1 MATNTRLPKVTE
13 YVKNVG
19 KSVAFASIAAV
30 KSQMPGVVDFA
41 DANDQIFKDIYGSV
55 KDYKSTV
62 RKMNTSVR
70 NSNLYQAA
78 ELGVKNLVDDIK
90 TGNLYNDRTNES
102 IDSIMGFDESDMK
115 FTYSV
120 TDEDGHTSDRQLLG
134 GLNAVMHS
142 ATAGTST
149 AVAKGTDMVIKSNKA
164 SAVFISSQIE
174 RSTATLHSGIGAVY
188 DSVNRIGAF
197 MSGPMTAHLENSRK
211 YYDASLRIMQEN
223 QAMMREMLDMQRNLY
238 KTQATIQNTSKL
250 DQSFRYGG
258 TMDIRGYSKNV
269 KGNIENLMSMYGL
282 DMLSKKSGMNVPMMI
297 AATPLKILLD
307 SFIGGMTKN
316 KNIGTSLKN
325 FDATFT
331 SLFANVI
338 ARVNKKKSS
347 SKDIDFSDII
357 RTIFGVEVGK
367 KDKINTSNYNKGP
380 VAFDGITRKTIVEV
394 IPTYLARIEAALT
407 GSGERFFDP
416 HRGTWKSAKQVKTD
430 FKAER
435 DKSIQSANYDIRR
448 DTSRMRS
455 SLNKKDAADFDR
467 ALQIMMTTIYDDGGY
482 FDPKLTRNGKK
493 RVSSGDA
500 YKKYGFKSK
509 AQFDAVLSQL
519 SDRTI
524 SGLAYNNMRAKQAY
538 SNSLQQYELDGGLYN
553 LLYNGAIDTDPYNK
567 KGKKPASTSF
577 AKNNLLAAAR
587 DEYGNNVFYY
597 LREILNGVNSRWRNG
612 RKKVNNKY
620 NYSSNTSTSGRHSN
634 RETHT
639 ASEESE
645 GDSGSDDDSWDQ
657 AAYEL
662 DRDEEKRLRRQE
674 KKNAISD
681 WVSEKLD
688 KTAVGRFLNKSFRGL
703 GEVFAKPMQY
713 ASDLLDKA
721 NENLFQMMF
730 GNTEMKDE
738 NGKKINNILE
748 YMISKVKK
756 SFDDLNNYIKGIFN
770 PLWDKHG
777 KPIWD
782 KYGKPIWNEM
792 KNYGSRAR
800 ERAIIGL
807 DNTLGKAFDNI
818 EALAQNRVGDYNVAK
833 DFASEASAATGDRM
847 RAIQRQMY
855 KRTMTKDQYKKYYSA
870 IRKARRGNVSSA
882 DEVNG
887 TASNADI
894 NDPGIIEQNAFGTR
908 FVTKRGMT
916 MISPGEVIIPASGDP
931 NVLNRM
937 LNAEKKDRSKILKS
951 MRRSGGISLNAK
963 GTVDNTKLR
972 GTLYKIWSENKDDNK
987 VAKIG
992 AGGIIGGGIGLLT
1005 GINPLLGAVAG
1016 AGLSILD
1023 NSDTLKDVVFGKEI
1037 NGERQGGLVSKKIQD
1052 IFKKYAPDMTDF
1064 GITGGVL
1071 GLLTPFGPLGG
1082 AAIGAG
1088 IGFLKNSE
1096 GFKKFIF
1103 GEDGTGE
1110 DGLISK
1116 EAYDKFIGFVK
1127 KSAPN
1132 MLIGAGAGILAGPF
1146 GLLGNA
1152 ALGAGAGLIASTEGF
1167 HDFIFGN
1174 SEKGEA
1180 GLLDAFNTGFLQPA
1194 QEKLLDILADF
1205 KEYAKKNI
1213 FEPMKN
1219 FWKPVTQM
1227 LKNTIQDTTAK
1238 IGDHINDMF
1247 ERTIGLPLHDF
1258 MQEKIFKPINKL
1270 IFGILKAPLAVGK
1283 AVVAAPFR
1291 VLGGIGNNIRAGQIR
1306 KGTAY
1311 DMTASERLAWRDEH
1325 KIRFNRFN
1333 AWRDKHRTQDELLA
1347 NMSEAD
1353 LQTLATS
1360 ARAGLSSY
1368 STLQRNFGNAKK
1380 DLGKAVS
1387 GFFNTK
1393 DATGHNRFNRV
1404 GYNIAKKIVSLAQN
1418 GDIEEAII
1426 EVRYLNNLSDE
1437 EKDELIKIIRDGS
1450 SSIIDSADTLNKA
1463 KNVNGEVDKAV
1474 SKILGRK
1481 FKGRYDRRNI
1491 AKAAET
1497 ELRAKRSIG
1506 PNAKTPLTE
1515 MGAFSEIYKEKT
1527 NTIIS
1532 QFTAANK
1539 LLENLVHPNSTDT
1552 TPPGD
1557 KNNNEKTI
1565 TNGDASVDQINKAN
1579 KDIINQANAA
1589 IDDKKKKNKKRGI
1602 FGRITGGI
1610 SNFLGLSSDD
1620 VDEDSKE
1627 AVEAKNKMVES
1638 EKKTDS
1644 NIEANQNTSSTLT
1657 KIKEFLMGKKEE
1669 KDGGILGWFKK
1680 GLGKAA
1686 KFFGI
1691 GALALTGVSFF
1702 GHASEWVKTSIWP
1715 KLSTFLFGTEN
1726 EDGSKSGGFIGKLGD
1741 KINILLHGDDGNG
1754 GILGGLKTIAFGK
1767 DGNGGII
1774 GSIKKLLFGDPNGK
1788 EGLLPRAANWI
1799 TDKMTKV
1806 KEWLTSNGG
1815 IPGIIEKITP
1825 TFINGISLAINNIG
1839 APLVS
1844 LAVKTFVAVI
1854 PGLVKAL
1861 YNGLKMAL
1869 PWGNKTLSRRV
1880 DIIDPKT
1887 LTSIDSTQDRMNSA
1901 IMSSS
1906 NNSSMWSG
1914 LVSSL
1919 KGVRDAAF
1927 NVDASIDMSSMDE
1940 DSSGS
1945 GNTQSNG
1952 LMGALG
1958 QTTRNNEVIYDEYG
1972 NPISDYTLKNTTDSI
1987 LSASAKAGGRNFLRG
2002 LSGVSTIGTKIANG
2016 AAKNAAKGVANIIT
2030 PGIGSTIKG
2039 TAQVAKAGV
2048 QTIGGGVGVAGNIGT
2063 AINSALTKEA
2073 NYAGKYLSNSVDNVV
2088 SASNYTG
2095 KFVAQTTIKSVDNV
2109 AEAAVKKGILSGIT
2123 NLFKEIAGSSIVKS
2137 IAKYATIMTSKTV
2150 TETVVKTAIEKIG
2163 TKLGQNM
2170 VGRLASTALT
2180 KLGSILAKF
2189 SPLTLAM
2196 FIVDFLY
2203 GFNNAYTI
2211 LGVAKDGGYNINLAI
2226 KCTCGL
2232 VNMLTNFFTLGLLPT
2247 DVIMD
2252 IVIDILFPI
2261 FGVNADALNKAR
2273 AEADDLLDEW
2283 NRQHPD
2289 QAYNNLEDYNNKE
2302 KWTTKV
2308 GNWFKNLFNGNARSS
2323 STTSTTTI
2331 ASTATSSSYGKGR
2344 TDTTLAGKGHIY
2356 QSGRD
2361 FANLPYGNST
2371 IGEAGCAPV
2380 AAANLLNGLGRSG
2393 SIASVMDAA
2402 KYAEKHGMIAPNGGT
2417 DIGYFNSYLGSK
2429 GIQTTNTNNKGTVMN
2444 ALRNGDQV
2452 IMLGRDGHNSP
2463 SAPFGSEPH
2472 YVTARGISRS
2482 GNIIAEDPDLPNGYV
2497 EYRPKDVMN
2506 SMISS
2511 VIANVRKKSN
2521 GKRRHLGRTRFAG
2534 KAYAMH
2540 ADAGGSSTKLGAA
2553 GVLRVA
2559 KSQVNFYCS
2568 NNYDNK
2574 FIKAYYDQRVSTSS
2588 LKWNTIFVWWV
2599 FNQAGAHKIMSKTNS
2614 YFILRNFFKNLNRFN
2629 ATPMIGDVIF
2639 MKKLG
2644 AEENI
2649 CGIVISVGTK
2659 ITVVFGGINNK
2670 SVNYRYISKDSRN
2683 IEGYGHPSYPYTYD
2697 SSSVVNMTKWG
2708 DKTNYRNIAFGKETS
2723 TTNTTINTGNNTTNN
2738 NNTSNE
2744 TEEIVNSQAIQE
2756 TLQQPT
2762 TVIENTET
2770 NEPEIIDNRPKSL
2783 IEALKKLG
2791 TSLIKKQFGNLYT
2804 AIYGDNPSEYKG
2816 NYEVKYDNNSTN
2828 TSTSTSNNGNTGY
2841 NYAPCSVAGEP
2852 YTTEDIWNALKA
2864 KGYSNAGIAG
2874 IMGNMNAESGYHAN
2888 NLEDA
2893 KNNAFGMSD
2902 VEYTNAVNN
2911 KSYAESK
2918 FVNDQAGYGLVQNT
2932 WHTIKQRMYNNIVK
2946 KGLAID
2952 SMNAQVNAL
2961 ASELNSNW
2969 PSLNNYLKT
2978 TQDVTEAT
2986 DKFLKNYE
2994 NPAAPEATRT
3004 FRRDSAWSAYN
3015 SYAGKGRVDYKAGSS
3030 TNALNTAK
3038 SYTTSR
3044 PAVYTNTNKTDYI
3057 DYAAFLKSIVEI
3069 LITIS
3074 SNTAMLSKILDI
3086 LSDRFDLDKS
3096 EIEKIKTGN
3105 RDQITNVVNRLGNA
3119 ALNDSGKAKLV
3130 NRKDTEYLLNALT
3143 AIASE

>member
-1 MATNTRLPKVTE
+1 MATNTRLPKVTQ

-19 KSVAFASIAAV
+19 RSVAFASIAAV
-30 KSQMPGVVDFA
+30 KTQMPGIVDFA
-41 DANDQIFKDIYGSV
+41 DANDQIFKDIYGSA

-120 TDEDGHTSDRQLLG
+120 TDRDEQSSDRQLLG

-142 ATAGTST
+142 ATVGTST

-282 DMLSKKSGMNVPMMI
+282 DMFSKKSGMNLPMMI
-297 AATPLKILLD
+297 AAAPLKILLD

-338 ARVNKKKSS
+338 ARVNKKKSG
-347 SKDIDFSDII
+347 SKDVEFSDII

-367 KDKINTSNYNKGP
+367 KDKINTANYNKGP

-416 HRGTWKSAKQVKTD
+416 HRGTWKSAKQIKTD

-538 SNSLQQYELDGGLYN
+538 SNNLQQYELDGGLYN

-567 KGKKPASTSF
+567 KGKKPTSTSF

-620 NYSSNTSTSGRHSN
+620 NYSSNTSISGRHSS

-639 ASEESE
+639 TSEESE
-645 GDSGSDDDSWDQ
+645 GDSGSDDDGSWDQ

-770 PLWDKHG
+770 PIWDKHG

-782 KYGKPIWNEM
+782 KYGKPIWDEM

-818 EALAQNRVGDYNVAK
+818 EALAQNRVGDYNTAK
-833 DFASEASAATGDRM
+833 EFASEASAATGDRM
-847 RAIQRQMY
+847 RTIQRQMY

-887 TASNADI
+887 TASNDDI

-931 NVLNRM
+931 NVLNKM
-937 LNAEKKDRSKILKS
+937 LNAEKKDRSRILKS
-951 MRRSGGISLNAK
+951 MRRSGDISLNAK

-972 GTLYKIWSENKDDNK
+972 GTLYKIWSENKSDNN

-1023 NSDTLKDVVFGKEI
+1023 NSDTLKDIVFGKEI
-1037 NGERQGGLVSKKIQD
+1037 DGERQGGVVSKKIQD
-1052 IFKKYAPDMTDF
+1052 IFKKYAPDMADF
-1064 GITGGVL
+1064 GIAGGVL

-1088 IGFLKNSE
+1088 VGFLKNSE

-1116 EAYDKFIGFVK
+1116 EAYDKFMSFVK

-1132 MLIGAGAGILAGPF
+1132 VLIGAGAGILAGPF

-1174 SEKGEA
+1174 REKGEA
-1180 GLLDAFNTGFLQPA
+1180 GLFDAFNTGFLQPA
-1194 QEKLLDILADF
+1194 QEKFLDILADF

-1291 VLGGIGNNIRAGQIR
+1291 ALGGIGNSIRAGQIR

-1333 AWRDKHRTQDELLA
+1333 SWRDKHRTQDELLA

-1353 LQTLATS
+1353 LHTLATS

-1463 KNVNGEVDKAV
+1463 KNKNGEVDKAV

-1506 PNAKTPLTE
+1506 SNAKTPLTE

-1539 LLENLVHPNSTDT
+1539 LLENLVHPNNTDT

-1557 KNNNEKTI
+1557 KNNSEKTI
-1565 TNGDASVDQINKAN
+1565 TDSDASVDQVNKAN

-1589 IDDKKKKNKKRGI
+1589 INDKKKKNKKRGI

-1610 SNFLGLSSDD
+1610 SNFLGFGSDD

-1754 GILGGLKTIAFGK
+1754 GILGGLKNLAFGK

-1774 GSIKKLLFGDPNGK
+1774 GSIKKLLFGDSNGK
-1788 EGLLPRAANWI
+1788 EGLLPRAATWI
-1799 TDKMTKV
+1799 KNKIDSIKD
-1806 KEWLTSNGG
+1806 WLTSNGG
-1815 IPGIIEKITP
+1815 LPGIIEKVTP

-1869 PWGNKTLSRRV
+1869 PWGNKTLTRRV

-1887 LTSIDSTQDRMNSA
+1887 LSSIDSTQDRMNSA

-1906 NNSSMWSG
+1906 DKSSMWSS

-1927 NVDASIDMSSMDE
+1927 NVDSSIDMSSMDD
-1940 DSSGS
+1940 DSPSS
-1945 GNTQSNG
+1945 GNTRSDG
-1952 LMGALG
+1952 VMGAIG
-1958 QTTRNNEVIYDEYG
+1958 QTTRNNEVTYDEYG
-1972 NPISDYTLKNTTDSI
+1972 NPTYDITRKNTTDSI
-1987 LSASAKAGGRNFLRG
+1987 LSASAKAAGRNFLKG
-2002 LSGVSTIGTKIANG
+2002 IGGNSTIGTKIGNG
-2016 AAKNAAKGVANIIT
+2016 AIKSGLKGIANIFA
-2030 PGIGSTIKG
+2030 PGIGKTVKG
-2039 TAQVAKAGV
+2039 VGQLTSATVKG
-2048 QTIGGGVGVAGNIGT
+2048 IGGGVGVAGNIGS

-2073 NYAGKYLSNSVDNVV
+2073 ANNVIANSVDDI
-2088 SASNYTG
+2088 ASTTSN
-2095 KFVAQTTIKSVDNV
+2095 FVAQTAIKSVDNV
-2109 AEAAVKKGILSGIT
+2109 AESTVKKGILSGIK
-2123 NLFKEIAGSSIVKS
+2123 NVFKEIAGSSIVKS

-2150 TETVVKTAIEKIG
+2150 TEAVVKNAIEKIG

-2170 VGRLASTALT
+2170 VSRLASTALT

-2189 SPLTLAM
+2189 SPLTLAV
-2196 FIVDFLY
+2196 FVVDFLY

-2211 LGVAKDGGYNINLAI
+2211 LSITKDSGYNINLAI
-2226 KCTCGL
+2226 KCVCGL

-2247 DVIMD
+2247 DIIMD

-2261 FGVNADALNKAR
+2261 FSVNADALNKAR
-2273 AEADDLLDEW
+2273 AEADDLILQW
-2283 NRQHPD
+2283 NRDHPD
-2289 QAYNNLEDYNNKE
+2289 QTYNNVEDYNNKD

-2308 GNWFKNLFNGNARSS
+2308 GNWFKNLFSGNARS
-2323 STTSTTTI
+2323 STTSTTTTTR
-2331 ASTATSSSYGKGR
+2331 STTTTSYGRGR

-2356 QSGRD
+2356 QSGKD

-2380 AAANLLNGLGRSG
+2380 AAANLLNGLGRSR

-2402 KYAEKHGMIAPNGGT
+2402 RYAENHGMIAPNGGT

-2463 SAPFGSEPH
+2463 SSPFGSEPH
-2472 YVTARGISRS
+2472 YVTARGISRN
-2482 GNIIAEDPDLPNGYV
+2482 GNIIAEDPDLPNGHV

-2511 VIANVRKKSN
+2511 VIANVRKRPN

-2534 KAYAMH
+2534 KAYTVH
-2540 ADAGGSSTKLGAA
+2540 ADAGGSNSSTKLGAA
-2553 GVLRVA
+2553 GVLRIA
-2559 KSQVNFYCS
+2559 KSQVNFYNA
-2568 NNYDNK
+2568 NNNNNK
-2574 FIKAYYDQRVSTSS
+2574 FNSAFYGKNVSGSTFR
-2588 LKWNTIFVWWV
+2588 WNIVFIWWV
-2599 FNQAGAHKIMSKTNS
+2599 FNQAGANKIIYKTVSYNS
-2614 YFILRNFFKNLNRFN
+2614 MLNYFKKLNRFN

-2639 MKKLG
+2639 MKKLDSK
-2644 AEENI
+2644 ENV
-2649 CGIVISVGTK
+2649 CGIVISVSNTL
-2659 ITVVFGGINNK
+2659 TTVFGGVDGK
-2670 SVNYRYISKDSRN
+2670 SVNYRYISKNDKN
-2683 IEGYGHPSYPYTYD
+2683 IAGFGRPNYPYTYD
-2697 SSSVVNMTKWG
+2697 ASSVVNMAKWG
-2708 DKTNYRNIAFGKETS
+2708 DKTNYRDIAFGKTTS
-2723 TTNTTINTGNNTTNN
+2723 TTTNNTIINIGNNTT

-2744 TEEIVNSQAIQE
+2744 TEEIVNSDAIQE
-2756 TLQQPT
+2756 TLQQST
-2762 TVIENTET
+2762 TVVENTET

-2791 TSLIKKQFGNLYT
+2791 ISLIKKQFGNLYT
-2804 AIYGDNPSEYKG
+2804 TIYGDNPSEYKG
-2816 NYEVKYDNNSTN
+2816 NYEIKYDN
-2828 TSTSTSNNGNTGY
+2828 STSNSSNGNTGY
-2841 NYAPCSVAGEP
+2841 NYTPGNVAGEP
-2852 YTTEDIWNALKA
+2852 YSTEDIWNALKA
-2864 KGYSNAGIAG
+2864 KGYSDAGAAG
-2874 IMGNMNAESGYHAN
+2874 IMGNLNAESAYKTN
-2888 NLEDA
+2888 NLQDIY
-2893 KNNAFGMSD
+2893 NTAFGMTD
-2902 VEYTNAVNN
+2902 TQYTNAINN
-2911 KSYAESK
+2911 RSYSADK
-2918 FVNDQAGYGLVQNT
+2918 FAGDQAGYGLAQWTWNT
-2932 WHTIKQRMYNNIVK
+2932 RKRNLYNSIIN
-2946 KGLAID
+2946 KGKSID
-2952 SMNAQVNAL
+2952 SLSGQIDFM
-2961 ASELNSNW
+2961 ASELSSGW
-2969 PSLNNYLKT
+2969 PSLNNYLKKT
-2978 TQDVTEAT
+2978 TDPTEAS
-2986 DKFLKNYE
+2986 DRFLTSYE
-2994 NPAAPEATRT
+2994 NPANPDATRA
-3004 FRRDSAWSAYN
+3004 FRRNTAWKEYN
-3015 SYAGKGRVDYKAGSS
+3015 TFSTGKGRVDYKSGSS

-3044 PAVYTNTNKTDYI
+3044 PAAYTKINKTEYI
-3057 DYAAFLKSIVEI
+3057 DYAAFLKSIIEI

-3119 ALNDSGKAKLV
+3119 ALTDSGKTKLV

>member
-282 DMLSKKSGMNVPMMI
+282 DMLSKKSGMNMPMMI
-297 AATPLKILLD
+297 AAAPLKILLD
-307 SFIGGMTKN
+307 SFISGMTKN

-645 GDSGSDDDSWDQ
+645 GDSRSDDDSWAQ

-662 DRDEEKRLRRQE
+662 DNDEEKRLRRQE

-730 GNTEMKDE
+730 GNAELKDE
-738 NGKKINNILE
+738 NGKKIDNVLE
-748 YMISKVKK
+748 YMISRVKK
-756 SFDDLNNYIKGIFN
+756 SFDELTNWIKNKLGSILN
-770 PLWDKHG
+770 PMWDKVKKAASPYVTPVVDELKSMYKRG
-777 KPIWD
+777 K
-782 KYGKPIWNEM
+782 
-792 KNYGSRAR
+792 AR
-800 ERAIIGL
+800 VKRGL
-807 DNTLGKAFDNI
+807 DNTLFRAFK
-818 EALAQNRVGDYNVAK
+818 GDV
-833 DFASEASAATGDRM
+833 
-847 RAIQRQMY
+847 
-855 KRTMTKDQYKKYYSA
+855 
-870 IRKARRGNVSSA
+870 VSA
-882 DEVNG
+882 DEVE
-887 TASNADI
+887 NAAYYDDDGLEYDNTLLSARGRI
-894 NDPGIIEQNAFGTR
+894 
-908 FVTKRGMT
+908 VTKRGLT
-916 MISPGEVIIPASGDP
+916 MISPGEIIIPATTD
-931 NVLNRM
+931 RRKQDKM
-937 LNAEKKDRSKILKS
+937 LALEKRDRARILKS
-951 MRRSGGISLNAK
+951 IGLNAR
-963 GTVDNTKLR
+963 GTVDTEKMKRDLH
-972 GTLYKIWSENKDDNK
+972 TILDENKGDNK

-992 AGGIIGGGIGLLT
+992 AGGIVGAGAGLLT
-1005 GINPLLGAVAG
+1005 GINPLIGAIAG

-1023 NSDTLKDVVFGKEI
+1023 NSDTLKDAVFGKEI

-1052 IFKKYAPDMTDF
+1052 IFKKYGPDMGDY
-1064 GITGGVL
+1064 GIAGGVL

-1360 ARAGLSSY
+1360 ARAGLSPY

-1404 GYNIAKKIVSLAQN
+1404 GYNTAKKIVSLAQN
-1418 GDIEEAII
+1418 GDIEDAII

-1463 KNVNGEVDKAV
+1463 KNINGEVDKAV

-1515 MGAFSEIYKEKT
+1515 MGAFSEVYKEKT

-1532 QFTAANK
+1532 QFAAANK
-1539 LLENLVHPNSTDT
+1539 LLENLVHPNSIDT

-1565 TNGDASVDQINKAN
+1565 TNGDASADQVNKAN

-1589 IDDKKKKNKKRGI
+1589 INDKKKKNKKRGI

-1610 SNFLGLSSDD
+1610 SNFLGLGSDD
-1620 VDEDSKE
+1620 IDEDSKE
-1627 AVEAKNKMVES
+1627 AVEAKNKMAES

-1726 EDGSKSGGFIGKLGD
+1726 EDGSKSGGFLGKLGD
-1741 KINILLHGDDGNG
+1741 KIDILLHGKDGNG
-1754 GILGGLKTIAFGK
+1754 GILGGLKTLAFGK

-1774 GSIKKLLFGDPNGK
+1774 GGIKKLLFGDPNGK

-1854 PGLVKAL
+1854 PGLIKAL

-1869 PWGNKTLSRRV
+1869 PWGNKTLTRRV

-1927 NVDASIDMSSMDE
+1927 NVDASIDMSSMDK

-2030 PGIGSTIKG
+2030 PGIGNTIKG
-2039 TAQVAKAGV
+2039 TAQVAKAGI

-2063 AINSALTKEA
+2063 AMNSALTKEA

-2095 KFVAQTTIKSVDNV
+2095 KFVAQTAIKSVDNV

-2196 FIVDFLY
+2196 FVVDFLY

-2226 KCTCGL
+2226 KCACGI

-2289 QAYNNLEDYNNKE
+2289 QAYNNLEDYNNKD

-2323 STTSTTTI
+2323 TTSTATTTR
-2331 ASTATSSSYGKGR
+2331 STTTTSYGRGR
-2344 TDTTLAGKGHIY
+2344 TNTTLAGKGHIY

-2402 KYAEKHGMIAPNGGT
+2402 KYAENHGMIAPNGGT

-2429 GIQTTNTNNKGTVMN
+2429 GIQTTNTNNSGAVMN
-2444 ALRNGDQV
+2444 ALRNGNQV
-2452 IMLGRDGHNSP
+2452 IMLGKDNYNSP

-2472 YVTARGISRS
+2472 YVTARGISRN
-2482 GNIIAEDPDLPNGYV
+2482 GNIIAEDPDLPNGYA
-2497 EYRPKDVMN
+2497 EYRPKDIMN

-2511 VIANVRKKSN
+2511 VIANVRKKPN
-2521 GKRRHLGRTRFAG
+2521 GKRRHMGRTRFAG
-2534 KAYAMH
+2534 KAYVI
-2540 ADAGGSSTKLGAA
+2540 DSGVAGGGTSLNASAII
-2553 GVLRVA
+2553 RVA
-2559 KSQVNFYCS
+2559 KSQVNFIS
-2568 NNYDNK
+2568 AANNDNK
-2574 FIKAYYDQRVSTSS
+2574 FNKAYYNKKVTGSGF
-2588 LKWNTIFVWWV
+2588 KWNVVFIWWV
-2599 FNQAGAHKIMSKTNS
+2599 FNQAGGNKIIPKTAS
-2614 YFILRNFFKNLNRFN
+2614 YYTMRNYFKNINRFDS
-2629 ATPMIGDVIF
+2629 TPRIGDIIF
-2639 MKKLG
+2639 LKKISIT
-2644 AEENI
+2644 NDTNV
-2649 CGIVISVGTK
+2649 CGIVISVGKT
-2659 ITVVFGGINNK
+2659 ITTVFGGMGGKN
-2670 SVNYRYISKDSRN
+2670 VNYRYISSTDKN
-2683 IEGYGHPSYPYTYD
+2683 IEGYGHPSYPYIYD
-2697 SSSVVNMTKWG
+2697 SSSIVDMTKWG
-2708 DKTNYRNIAFGKETS
+2708 DKTNYRDIAFGRETTT
-2723 TTNTTINTGNNTTNN
+2723 TTNTVINTGNTTNT
-2738 NNTSNE
+2738 NTSNE

-2756 TLQQPT
+2756 TLQQSTT
-2762 TVIENTET
+2762 TVENTET

-2791 TSLIKKQFGNLYT
+2791 TSLVKKYFGNLYT

-2816 NYEVKYDNNSTN
+2816 NYEVNYNDSTT
-2828 TSTSTSNNGNTGY
+2828 TSTSTSNNGNTSY
-2841 NYAPCSVAGEP
+2841 NYAPCSVSGEP
-2852 YTTEDIWNALKA
+2852 YSTQDIWNALKA

-2888 NLEDA
+2888 NLEDT
-2893 KNNAFGMSD
+2893 KNSSFGMSD

-2911 KSYAESK
+2911 KSYSESK

-2994 NPAAPEATRT
+2994 NPAAPEATKT

-3015 SYAGKGRVDYKAGSS
+3015 SYAGKGRIDYKSGSS
-3030 TNALNTAK
+3030 TDALNTAK

-3044 PAVYTNTNKTDYI
+3044 PAVYTNTNKTEYI
-3057 DYAAFLKSIVEI
+3057 DYAAFLKSIIEI

-3086 LSDRFDLDKS
+3086 LSERFDLDKS

-3105 RDQITNVVNRLGNA
+3105 RDQIANVVNRLGNA

>member
-19 KSVAFASIAAV
+19 RSVAFASITAV
-30 KSQMPGVVDFA
+30 KSQMPGIVDFA

-55 KDYKSTV
+55 KDYKSTI

-90 TGNLYNDRTNES
+90 TGNLYNDRTGES

-115 FTYSV
+115 FSYSV
-120 TDEDGHTSDRQLLG
+120 TDGDEQSSDRQLLG

-282 DMLSKKSGMNVPMMI
+282 DMFSKKNGMNLPMMI
-297 AATPLKILLD
+297 AAAPLKILLD

-338 ARVNKKKSS
+338 ARVNKKKSG
-347 SKDIDFSDII
+347 SKDVDFSDII

-367 KDKINTSNYNKGP
+367 KDKINTANYNKGP

-416 HRGTWKSAKQVKTD
+416 HRGTWKSAKQIKTD

-538 SNSLQQYELDGGLYN
+538 SNNLQQYELDGGLYN

-567 KGKKPASTSF
+567 KGKKPTSTSF

-620 NYSSNTSTSGRHSN
+620 NYSSNTSTSGRHSS

-639 ASEESE
+639 TSEESE
-645 GDSGSDDDSWDQ
+645 GDSGSDDGSWDQ

-662 DRDEEKRLRRQE
+662 DREEEKRLHRQE

-770 PLWDKHG
+770 PIWDKHG

-782 KYGKPIWNEM
+782 KYSKPIWDEM

-833 DFASEASAATGDRM
+833 EFASEASAATGDRM
-847 RAIQRQMY
+847 RTIQRQMY

-931 NVLNRM
+931 NVLNKM
-937 LNAEKKDRSKILKS
+937 LNAEKKDRSRILKS
-951 MRRSGGISLNAK
+951 MGRSGDISLNAK

-972 GTLYKIWSENKDDNK
+972 GTLYKIWSENKGDNN

-1005 GINPLLGAVAG
+1005 GINPLLGAIAG

-1023 NSDTLKDVVFGKEI
+1023 NSDTLKDIVFGKEI
-1037 NGERQGGLVSKKIQD
+1037 NGERQGGVVSKKIQD
-1052 IFKKYAPDMTDF
+1052 IFKKYAPDMADF
-1064 GITGGVL
+1064 GIAGGVL

-1088 IGFLKNSE
+1088 VGFLKNSE

-1110 DGLISK
+1110 DGLISR
-1116 EAYDKFIGFVK
+1116 EAYDKFMSFVK

-1132 MLIGAGAGILAGPF
+1132 VLIGAGAGILAGPF

-1174 SEKGEA
+1174 REKGEA
-1180 GLLDAFNTGFLQPA
+1180 GLFDAFNTGFLQPA
-1194 QEKLLDILADF
+1194 QEKFLDILADF

-1238 IGDHINDMF
+1238 IGDRINDMF

-1291 VLGGIGNNIRAGQIR
+1291 ALGGIGNSIRAGQIR

-1333 AWRDKHRTQDELLA
+1333 SWRDKHRTQDELLA
-1347 NMSEAD
+1347 NMSETD
-1353 LQTLATS
+1353 LHTLATS

-1380 DLGKAVS
+1380 DLGKVVS

-1463 KNVNGEVDKAV
+1463 KNKNGEVDKAV

-1539 LLENLVHPNSTDT
+1539 LLENLVHPNNTDT

-1565 TNGDASVDQINKAN
+1565 TDGDASIDQVNKAN

-1589 IDDKKKKNKKRGI
+1589 ISDKKKKNKKRGI

-1610 SNFLGLSSDD
+1610 SNFLGLGSDD

-1627 AVEAKNKMVES
+1627 AVEAKNKMAES

-1691 GALALTGVSFF
+1691 GALALTGFSFF
-1702 GHASEWVKTSIWP
+1702 GHATEWVKTSIWP

-1726 EDGSKSGGFIGKLGD
+1726 EDGSKSGGFLGKLGD
-1741 KINILLHGDDGNG
+1741 KFNILLHGTDGNG
-1754 GILGGLKTIAFGK
+1754 GLVGAFKKIAFGE
-1767 DGNGGII
+1767 DGNSGIV
-1774 GSIKKLLFGDPNGK
+1774 GHIKRFLFGDETAGK
-1788 EGLLPRAANWI
+1788 EGLVPKITTAISGTIDRISKWIDNHGGFSGLLVDGFDFLIRGLTLGISNVGAPLVTVLIKHLPSLLTKTATAIYEGIKAAFSDNPPKQNEI
-1799 TDKMTKV
+1799 TDDDAASEISTAMDSANAAIINGDTTPDRRLSKLKSSFSGLYKSLFNKPSTHTNSSGTTHGGRGGKFGNSEWTKA
-1806 KEWLTSNGG
+1806 
-1815 IPGIIEKITP
+1815 PGLAGFFGAKVSTNNVERDEYGNIITDYTKNDREETLASSIYNASKKS
-1825 TFINGISLAINNIG
+1825 FINGIAGMSANAIKNGVGDIAKGAGNILVPSLA
-1839 APLVS
+1839 
-1844 LAVKTFVAVI
+1844 
-1854 PGLVKAL
+1854 
-1861 YNGLKMAL
+1861 
-1869 PWGNKTLSRRV
+1869 NK
-1880 DIIDPKT
+1880 
-1887 LTSIDSTQDRMNSA
+1887 
-1901 IMSSS
+1901 
-1906 NNSSMWSG
+1906 
-1914 LVSSL
+1914 
-1919 KGVRDAAF
+1919 
-1927 NVDASIDMSSMDE
+1927 
-1940 DSSGS
+1940 
-1945 GNTQSNG
+1945 
-1952 LMGALG
+1952 
-1958 QTTRNNEVIYDEYG
+1958 
-1972 NPISDYTLKNTTDSI
+1972 
-1987 LSASAKAGGRNFLRG
+1987 
-2002 LSGVSTIGTKIANG
+2002 
-2016 AAKNAAKGVANIIT
+2016 AKGVAQ
-2030 PGIGSTIKG
+2030 IGKG
-2039 TAQVAKAGV
+2039 VGNLSIGVTQVAQAG
-2048 QTIGGGVGVAGNIGT
+2048 GNL
-2063 AINSALTKEA
+2063 INTGIQNIKPNNAVDAAEAVTKNGIKSGIKNLFNEIAANKGIVNKIISCAKWLTKTA
-2073 NYAGKYLSNSVDNVV
+2073 PTAAKISNILLKIAGEI
-2088 SASNYTG
+2088 G
-2095 KFVAQTTIKSVDNV
+2095 
-2109 AEAAVKKGILSGIT
+2109 EGAVKK
-2123 NLFKEIAGSSIVKS
+2123 A
-2137 IAKYATIMTSKTV
+2137 AKGTLTSLANAVATISP
-2150 TETVVKTAIEKIG
+2150 
-2163 TKLGQNM
+2163 L
-2170 VGRLASTALT
+2170 
-2180 KLGSILAKF
+2180 SILLRV
-2189 SPLTLAM
+2189 SD
-2196 FIVDFLY
+2196 FIT

-2211 LGVAKDGGYNINLAI
+2211 LRIPKNGEYNINLGL
-2226 KCTCGL
+2226 KCICGL
-2232 VNMLTNFFTLGLLPT
+2232 VHMILGIVPFLSIVLPT
-2247 DVIMD
+2247 DTIMGICINYFDD
-2252 IVIDILFPI
+2252 IFHFDSGLIEARNKATEVM
-2261 FGVNADALNKAR
+2261 NAWNNDPANAERQVTSVASLNK
-2273 AEADDLLDEW
+2273 EL
-2283 NRQHPD
+2283 NK
-2289 QAYNNLEDYNNKE
+2289 NNSI
-2302 KWTTKV
+2302 WTKI
-2308 GNWFKNLFNGNARSS
+2308 KNLFIPSS
-2323 STTSTTTI
+2323 SKTTTVSSNS
-2331 ASTATSSSYGKGR
+2331 STIYTGGFGR
-2344 TDTTLAGKGHIY
+2344 NTDVVLAGKGHIY

-2402 KYAEKHGMIAPNGGT
+2402 RYAENHGMIAPNGGT

-2429 GIQTTNTNNKGTVMN
+2429 GIQTTNTNNKSTVMN

-2452 IMLGRDGHNSP
+2452 IMLGRDGYNSP
-2463 SAPFGSEPH
+2463 SSPFGSEPH
-2472 YVTARGISRS
+2472 YVTARGISRN
-2482 GNIIAEDPDLPNGYV
+2482 GNIIAEDPDLPNGHV

-2511 VIANVRKKSN
+2511 VIANVRKRPN
-2521 GKRRHLGRTRFAG
+2521 GKRHHLGRTRFAG
-2534 KAYAMH
+2534 KAYVMQ
-2540 ADAGGSSTKLGAA
+2540 ADAGGGSTSLGAA

-2574 FIKAYYDQRVSTSS
+2574 FIKAYYNQRVSTSS

-2614 YFILRNFFKNLNRFN
+2614 YFTLRDFFKNLNRFN
-2629 ATPMIGDVIF
+2629 STPMIGDVIF

-2644 AEENI
+2644 AEENL
-2649 CGIVISVGTK
+2649 CGIVISVSTK
-2659 ITVVFGGINNK
+2659 ITAVFGGINNK
-2670 SVNYRYISKDSRN
+2670 SVNYQYISKDSRN
-2683 IEGYGHPSYPYTYD
+2683 IEGYGRPKYPYTYD
-2697 SSSVVNMTKWG
+2697 SSSVVDMTKWG
-2708 DKTNYRNIAFGKETS
+2708 DKTNYRDIAFGRTTS
-2723 TTNTTINTGNNTTNN
+2723 TTTTTQTDNIINTDSIESTITDIYNNES
-2738 NNTSNE
+2738 NTSNNIYE
-2744 TEEIVNSQAIQE
+2744 TD
-2756 TLQQPT
+2756 T
-2762 TVIENTET
+2762 TET
-2770 NEPEIIDNRPKSL
+2770 KNEPEVIDYRPKTLGEAFSKYGHSL
-2783 IEALKKLG
+2783 LRSIFGSAYD
-2791 TSLIKKQFGNLYT
+2791 IIFGN
-2804 AIYGDNPSEYKG
+2804 DPSKYKST
-2816 NYEVKYDNNSTN
+2816 YEIKHNTDSATTTN
-2828 TSTSTSNNGNTGY
+2828 ENTGTY
-2841 NYAPCSVAGEP
+2841 DYTPSNIIGEP
-2852 YTTEDIWNALKA
+2852 YSTKDIWNALKA
-2864 KGYSNAGIAG
+2864 KGYSDAGAAG
-2874 IMGNMNAESGYHAN
+2874 IMGNLNAESAYKTN
-2888 NLEDA
+2888 NLQDDY
-2893 KNNAFGMSD
+2893 NRAFGMTD
-2902 VEYTNAVNN
+2902 TQYTNAINN
-2911 KSYAESK
+2911 KSYSVDK
-2918 FVNDQAGYGLVQNT
+2918 FAGDQAGYGLAQWT
-2932 WHTIKQRMYNNIVK
+2932 WNSRKRNLYNSIIN
-2946 KGLAID
+2946 KGKSID
-2952 SMNAQVNAL
+2952 SLSGQIDFMT
-2961 ASELNSNW
+2961 SELSSGW
-2969 PSLNNYLKT
+2969 PSLNNYLKKT
-2978 TQDVTEAT
+2978 TDPTEAT
-2986 DKFLKNYE
+2986 DRFLTSYE
-2994 NPAAPEATRT
+2994 NPDNPDATRA
-3004 FRRDSAWSAYN
+3004 FRRNVAWKEYN
-3015 SYAGKGRVDYKAGSS
+3015 TFSTGKGRAKYNAGVS
-3030 TNALNTAK
+3030 TNALNTAR

-3044 PAVYTNTNKTDYI
+3044 PASYTRTNKTDYI

-3086 LSDRFDLDKS
+3086 LSERFDLDKS
-3096 EIEKIKTGN
+3096 EIEKIKSGN
-3105 RDQITNVVNRLGNA
+3105 RDQIANVVNRLGNA
-3119 ALNDSGKAKLV
+3119 ALNDTNKSQLV